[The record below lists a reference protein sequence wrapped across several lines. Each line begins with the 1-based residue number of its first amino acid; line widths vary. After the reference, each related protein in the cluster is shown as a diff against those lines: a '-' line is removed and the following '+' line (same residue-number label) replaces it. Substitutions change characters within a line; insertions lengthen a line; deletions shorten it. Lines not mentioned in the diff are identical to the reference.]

1 MSETYYIYILASSF
15 QKLYTGVTNNL
26 PLRVHQHKT
35 DNNPKSH
42 TARYK
47 INKLV
52 HYERFEYVQ
61 HAIAREKQI
70 KGWLRIK
77 KLKLIASTN
86 PRWRDL
92 SLEWGQP
99 AEPFNEANLRLPETF
114 RRPK

>member
-1 MSETYYIYILASSF
+1 MPETYYIYILASSF

-26 PLRVHQHKT
+26 PLRIHQHKT
-35 DNNPKSH
+35 DQNPKSH

-52 HYERFEYVQ
+52 YYEPFEYIRD
-61 HAIAREKQI
+61 AIARESQI

-77 KLKLIASTN
+77 KLQLIVATN
-86 PRWRDL
+86 PTWRDL
-92 SLEWGQP
+92 SLDWGQP
-99 AEPFNEANLRLPETF
+99 IEHFNEASLRPPKTF

>member
-1 MSETYYIYILASSF
+1 MPETYYIYILASSF

-26 PLRVHQHKT
+26 PLRIHQHKT
-35 DNNPKSH
+35 DKNSKSH

-52 HYERFEYVQ
+52 YYERFEYIQNAV
-61 HAIAREKQI
+61 AREKQI

-77 KLKLIASTN
+77 KLQLIVATSPT
-86 PRWRDL
+86 WRDL
-92 SLEWGQP
+92 SLDWGQP
-99 AEPFNEANLRLPETF
+99 TEPFNEANLRPPKTL

>member
-1 MSETYYIYILASSF
+1 MPETYYIYILASSF

-26 PLRVHQHKT
+26 PHRIHQHKT
-35 DNNPKSH
+35 DKNPESH

-52 HYERFEYVQ
+52 YYEPFQYIQ
-61 HAIAREKQI
+61 DAIARETQI

-77 KLKLIASTN
+77 KLQLIVATN
-86 PRWRDL
+86 PTWRDL
-92 SLEWGQP
+92 SLDWGQP
-99 AEPFNEANLRLPETF
+99 TGPFNEANLRPTQTF

>member
-1 MSETYYIYILASSF
+1 MPETSYVYILASSF
-15 QKLYTGVTNNL
+15 QKLYTGVTNDL
-26 PLRVHQHKT
+26 PLRIHQHKT

-42 TARYK
+42 IARYK

-52 HYERFEYVQ
+52 HYERFEYIQ

-77 KLKLIASTN
+77 KLQLIAATN
-86 PRWRDL
+86 PTWRDL
-92 SLEWGQP
+92 SLEWGQTT
-99 AEPFNEANLRLPETF
+99 EPFNEATFHPPETF